1 MDKEIYDDLFKQF
14 EDSLKRV
21 WDEIFFNG
29 RNEGLKQLN
38 KEKENLDILYDQYK
52 KEIINNGQK

>member
-1 MDKEIYDDLFKQF
+1 MDKNTYDDLFKQF
-14 EDSLKRV
+14 EDSLKRI

-38 KEKENLDILYDQYK
+38 KEKENLDILYDQFK
-52 KEIINNGQK
+52 KECIR